1 VILSLFSIAIIITFS
16 KIVSYTH
23 KGIALWVAVIG
34 IIGTALSIVDFAS
47 VGVNAPRIAQ
57 HFSSYNASGK
67 FVAIITGLP
76 HIDPCFLSWALLGIW
91 SLVCNWFALKDK
103 LLPKTICY
111 IGILG
116 SCLYFLVFLGSVVQ
130 KQLIVDIA
138 VGVGG
143 LIIGPIWY
151 IWFGLAIKKIYGRT
165 NIGG

>member
-1 VILSLFSIAIIITFS
+1 M
-16 KIVSYTH
+16 
-23 KGIALWVAVIG
+23 
-34 IIGTALSIVDFAS
+34 
-47 VGVNAPRIAQ
+47 
-57 HFSSYNASGK
+57 
-67 FVAIITGLP
+67 
-76 HIDPCFLSWALLGIW
+76 FLSWALLGIW

-151 IWFGLAIKKIYGRT
+151 IWFGLAIKRSMDVQILEADNELLQTIGRIPSQFGNT
-165 NIGG
+165 FWQ